1 MATSY
6 YLAFDGYGFFNEGAS
21 PQLSRHALISSNY
34 VYVPDD
40 TAIEIPFYTEDDIE
54 IVYTRDGSQTTVDL
68 ASNFD
73 NTAASAVEYVTF
85 TPNTNDT
92 SYVINVYDDG
102 QTTLLKSINLIPV
115 CEPKFTPIK
124 CQFINKFGVIQ
135 CMYFFLRS
143 KENLTIE
150 DNRYKKN
157 IINSSAAYDTSEGQ
171 HQRFDVVSQ
180 TSLSVNTGYVNEDF
194 NQTIEELFLSENCWI
209 TFEGN
214 VLSAVPS
221 SKQLQYKTSLNDKL
235 INYQV
240 VFDFASDKINTVR

>member
-68 ASNFD
+68 ATNFD

-135 CMYFFLRS
+135 CMYFFFSGL
-143 KENLTIE
+143 
-150 DNRYKKN
+150 KK
-157 IINSSAAYDTSEGQ
+157 I
-171 HQRFDVVSQ
+171 
-180 TSLSVNTGYVNEDF
+180 
-194 NQTIEELFLSENCWI
+194 
-209 TFEGN
+209 
-214 VLSAVPS
+214 
-221 SKQLQYKTSLNDKL
+221 
-235 INYQV
+235 
-240 VFDFASDKINTVR
+240 